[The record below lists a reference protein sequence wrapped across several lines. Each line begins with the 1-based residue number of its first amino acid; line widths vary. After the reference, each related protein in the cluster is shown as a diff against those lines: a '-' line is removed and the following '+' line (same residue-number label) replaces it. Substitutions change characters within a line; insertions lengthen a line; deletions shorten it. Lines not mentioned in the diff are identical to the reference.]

1 MQGGVKIYKIHC
13 VDKELLEFFLK
24 ERLLATET
32 KQPALFFKIYNLAT
46 KEARKSKHTFQTIQC
61 RTQRP
66 GQWGG
71 GNRGAGEGLPK
82 VCKELLERLQ

>member
-32 KQPALFFKIYNLAT
+32 KI
-46 KEARKSKHTFQTIQC
+46 
-61 RTQRP
+61 P
-66 GQWGG
+66 GV
-71 GNRGAGEGLPK
+71 PIK
-82 VCKELLERLQ
+82 T